1 MIDLALV
8 SLQENANGNLEY
20 SSMMV
25 IKKRFWLVDGKG
37 PLKSRLNRS
46 NGQVTLI
53 KCTLSG
59 LKNWGLIS
67 AHTVHERTT
76 CPT

>member
-25 IKKRFWLVDGKG
+25 IKKQFWLVNGRG
-37 PLKSRLNRS
+37 PLKLRLNHS
-46 NGQVTLI
+46 NRQVALI
-53 KCTLSG
+53 KCMLSG

-76 CPT
+76 CHT